1 MKFICHKQ
9 EDIEEVQSA
18 LSTVS
23 LEKPIEVTIKEYT
36 LTRTEAQNRLMHMWF
51 NAISEHVYLTQDVI
65 FSPEIWKD
73 ELKEKFLGFDFV
85 ERPSGKIVAKV
96 KKTSKCSVKELS
108 EFLEKVDH
116 YCVTRLELMLP
127 RPSEIYFK
135 AMGLSPPVKNIFTK

>member
-116 YCVTRLELMLP
+116 Y
-127 RPSEIYFK
+127 
-135 AMGLSPPVKNIFTK
+135 

>member
-23 LEKPIEVTIKEYT
+23 LEKPIEVTIKEYN
-36 LTRTEAQNRLMHMWF
+36 LTRSDAQNKLMHLWF
-51 NAISEHVYLTQDVI
+51 NEISKHVHLTQDII
-65 FSPEIWKD
+65 FSAEVWKD

-85 ERPSGKIVAKV
+85 ERPSGKVVAQV

-116 YCVTRLELMLP
+116 YCVTRFELMLP